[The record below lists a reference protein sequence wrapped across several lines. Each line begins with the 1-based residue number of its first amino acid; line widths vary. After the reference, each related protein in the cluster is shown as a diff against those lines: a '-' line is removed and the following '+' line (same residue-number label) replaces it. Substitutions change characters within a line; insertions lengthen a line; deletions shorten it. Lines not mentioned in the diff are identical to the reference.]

1 MKQLVFGFALL
12 AIGFAATTA
21 ARADYA
27 VVMFQDGTCRIWNNS
42 KATPVKP
49 GYKYHWVGPQELG
62 FRADEEA
69 LRAQASLVQIV
80 RYLVVA

>member
-27 VVMFQDGTCRIWNNS
+27 VVMFKDGTCRIWNNS

-49 GYKYHWVGPQELG
+49 GYKYHWVGLKSWDFAQTKKHY
-62 FRADEEA
+62 A
-69 LRAQASLVQIV
+69 LKHHWCKSFVTW
-80 RYLVVA
+80 